1 MTNVKEME
9 KSFYKDVLTGLRSVP
24 KRLEPKYLYDYRG
37 SELFEEITKTLEYY
51 PTRTEMRILKK
62 ELNSISHY
70 IGDDV
75 ALIEFGS
82 GSSEKIKFLLHHLK
96 GIKEYVAIDI
106 SESFLLQ
113 SVEKLKKEH
122 RHLYV
127 HTVCADYTVPFSLP
141 SLKAKK
147 KVLFFPGSTI
157 GNFDKQERKTFLNQ
171 MSTLLTKGDGFIIG
185 VDLKKDEKLLHSAYN
200 DAKQVTRAFNLNLL
214 QRMNRELLANF
225 IVENFEHKA
234 FYNHEEGRVEMHIE
248 SLKDQLVTI
257 GEEEVSFQ
265 KGETIHTESS
275 YKFSVQEFQ
284 NLAKEANFIPKK
296 VWTDEEN
303 LFSVHYL
310 EVKA

>member
-1 MTNVKEME
+1 MTSVKEME
-9 KSFYKDVLTGLRSVP
+9 KSFYKDVLMGLRSVP

-37 SELFEEITKTLEYY
+37 SELFEEITKTPEYY

-62 ELNSISHY
+62 ELNSISDY
-70 IGDDV
+70 IGDEA

-122 RHLYV
+122 QHLYV
-127 HTVCADYTVPFSLP
+127 HTVCADYTAPFSLP

-225 IVENFEHKA
+225 MVENFEHKA
-234 FYNHEEGRVEMHIE
+234 FYNHEEGRIEMHIE

-257 GEEEVSFQ
+257 GEEEISFQ

-310 EVKA
+310 EVKT